1 MVEHLAGAVAA
12 RTGLGDLEK
21 SARGNHLAASATGR
35 TSVQT
40 RSGARA
46 RSAAGR
52 AATGLADLDFLLHA
66 AGSFL
71 EFDLQIV
78 SQVGAAS
85 LFGGTAASAE
95 KVFENPAA
103 PRTEDLAEQIERIVE
118 TAAPSAAR
126 ALEGGIAEAV
136 ESRALFGVGQNVISL
151 RDFLEMF
158 LGLGV
163 ARIAVRMV
171 LHREL
176 AVAGF
181 DLIRRRAAGD
191 SEDLVGIPAVARRH
205 GVGQAAGPF
214 ETKTLAGR
222 RRRSRSL

>member
-1 MVEHLAGAVAA
+1 MWHAGPFREGRCDRAAGA
-12 RTGLGDLEK
+12 G
-21 SARGNHLAASATGR
+21 GR
-35 TSVQT
+35 
-40 RSGARA
+40 
-46 RSAAGR
+46 AAGR
-52 AATGLADLDFLLHA
+52 AATGLADFDFFLHA

-71 EFDLQIV
+71 EFDFQIV

-85 LFGGTAASAE
+85 LLGGTAASAE

-103 PRTEDLAEQIERIVE
+103 PRTEDLTEKIERIVKA
-118 TAAPSAAR
+118 AAPAAAR
-126 ALEGGIAEAV
+126 ALEGGIAKAI

-158 LGLGV
+158 LGRGV

-205 GVGQAAGPF
+205 GGGQAAGPF